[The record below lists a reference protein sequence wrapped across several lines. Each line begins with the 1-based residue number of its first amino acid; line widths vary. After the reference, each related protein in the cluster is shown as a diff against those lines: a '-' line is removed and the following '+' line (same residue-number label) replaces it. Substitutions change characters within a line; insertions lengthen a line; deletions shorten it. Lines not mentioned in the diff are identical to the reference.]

1 MNSRYIAYAGLAAVL
16 LVAVLA
22 WLASSVARGA
32 KRRDRRILELVAP
45 VGRRL
50 ERNEPLD
57 GAEVRALAALP
68 QARGMLYQLLRHFG
82 RVADF
87 PEEFKTRRHHAESM
101 LVYWM
106 MHPNELR
113 DPPAEI
119 DLVETIGRRIGD
131 RDGDFLVFRYRMP
144 EGHWASTDWI
154 LGVTGPFFAGD
165 VPYGDDAAGAYTV
178 FSDQAGTVTPDVLVD
193 RFVRQYER
201 RDGRGTGETR
211 IP

>member
-1 MNSRYIAYAGLAAVL
+1 MRYLAYAGIAAVL
-16 LVAVLA
+16 LIAVLA

-32 KRRDRRILELVAP
+32 RRRDRRILDLVAP

-57 GAEVRALAALP
+57 EGEVRALAALP

-119 DLVETIGRRIGD
+119 ELVETIRRPVGE
-131 RDGDFLVFRYRMP
+131 REGEYLVFRYRMP
-144 EGHWASTDWI
+144 EGHWASTDWL
-154 LGVTGPFFAGD
+154 LGVAGPFFSGD
-165 VPYGDDAAGAYTV
+165 VPYADDTAGAYTLCT
-178 FSDQAGTVTPDVLVD
+178 DTAATATPSEIVD
-193 RFVRQYER
+193 RFAERYEL
-201 RDGRGTGETR
+201 ETQ
-211 IP
+211 